1 MAQAEDTKPTDDS
14 TAVQPEADADVG
26 PAQERANYV
35 GAKPLNYKKWDELED
50 ESDEDD
56 CHPNI
61 EIGTW
66 RRLKERMRREKGI
79 KKKEV
84 YLVDKWNKT
93 TTNENYSIDPVKA
106 PTESETADPN
116 TETTSETKSE
126 SVEDIDAKTETETE
140 TKIASPAKDTASPT
154 KPAPSSPPKPSAAP
168 SKPSESTTTA
178 DPTEDDKVSL
188 YPDKAAKAVRPAPDT
203 SEPYKARSNP
213 QTFLDENLDKLR
225 KFAGT
230 KKDSKADRFL
240 RKHPHLVHEASE
252 GFLIT
257 HAVDRAVEGAQKPEL
272 ARLARRCLSVH
283 NLVQSCSQQ
292 NVAPKIGVERFFT
305 KVGCDETL
313 TKSYAAELQKQV
325 KELLE
330 RIEVRRVE
338 RLAEMQDIPDDYGE
352 EEKAPLGPGGLDPT
366 EVLNSLPQEMQ
377 QAFVNQDVPALK
389 RVLGEMEEG
398 MAEYHMRRCIDA
410 GLWVQPEDDEEDG
423 GDGVEVV
430 EEPKK
435 AVKVDELD

>member
-1 MAQAEDTKPTDDS
+1 
-14 TAVQPEADADVG
+14 
-26 PAQERANYV
+26 
-35 GAKPLNYKKWDELED
+35 
-50 ESDEDD
+50 
-56 CHPNI
+56 
-61 EIGTW
+61 
-66 RRLKERMRREKGI
+66 MRKEKGI

-93 TTNENYSIDPVKA
+93 TTNENYAIDPAKP
-106 PTESETADPN
+106 PTSADTEKDTDADTA
-116 TETTSETKSE
+116 TETKTE
-126 SVEDIDAKTETETE
+126 SVEEIDAKTEPE
-140 TKIASPAKDTASPT
+140 K
-154 KPAPSSPPKPSAAP
+154 SSPSKESPKQSD
-168 SKPSESTTTA
+168 TTA
-178 DPTEDDKVSL
+178 QPQSEPPTDDAPAVEPVISEEDKVSL
-188 YPDKAAKAVRPAPDT
+188 YPDKAAKAEPKAIDT

-213 QTFLDENLDKLR
+213 QTFLDANLDLLR

-292 NVAPKIGVERFFT
+292 NVAPSIGVERFFS
-305 KVGCDETL
+305 KVGCDKSL
-313 TKSYAAELQKQV
+313 TASYQTELQKQV

-338 RLAEMQDIPDDYGE
+338 RLAEMQDIPEDYGE

-366 EVLNSLPQEMQ
+366 EVLNSLPKELQD
-377 QAFVNQDVPALK
+377 AFVSQDVPALK
-389 RVLGEMEEG
+389 RVLGGMEEA

-410 GLWVQPEDDEEDG
+410 GLWVQQEEEGDAVEQEQEVMKEPE
-423 GDGVEVV
+423 
-430 EEPKK
+430 K
-435 AVKVDELD
+435 VKVDELD